1 MTDDAFQEIFAACIS
16 YDLLVPLIKEV
27 VGLVCLSKG
36 MQQQLHRLRPLVG
49 VQSLIAMQRST
60 WPCNAAFHPWRVMLL
75 YKVPCGRSVSDSD
88 MEAILSLTLQGCVHS
103 IDVSCH
109 CLSFRCGG
117 RVSFR
122 CGDCKNADSP
132 LTLRSRLPRMVPKL
146 LGVGCSLLELDLSWM
161 PNIKGTWAST
171 FGEAAVC
178 SAVLRKLRVAGEG
191 RGSGSGLRGPLPELR
206 LPARQELNLRNH
218 QFTGGLEPLQFCTG
232 LQTLEVSY
240 NLLEGGLEPLQF
252 CTGLQTLEVSH
263 NLLEGGFEPLQHCT
277 GLQTLRCSHN
287 HLKGDL
293 EPLQGCTAL
302 KELRLHCN
310 QLTGTLEPLRGCTAL
325 HVLYLVDAPTEQ
337 DMAHFNWVKQ
347 CFRARSDASSGDI
360 NSLLNLAVS
369 QSVSHYQ

>member
-1 MTDDAFQEIFAACIS
+1 MLDTMTDDAFQEIFAACIS

-132 LTLRSRLPRMVPKL
+132 LALRSRLPRMVPKL
-146 LGVGCSLLELDLSWM
+146 LGVGCSLLELDLSCM
-161 PNIKGTWAST
+161 PNMKGTWAST

-191 RGSGSGLRGPLPELR
+191 GGSGSCLRGPLPELR
-206 LPARQELNLRNH
+206 LPALQELYLRNH
-218 QFTGGLEPLQFCTG
+218 QFT
-232 LQTLEVSY
+232 
-240 NLLEGGLEPLQF
+240 GGLEPLQF

-263 NLLEGGFEPLQHCT
+263 NLLEGGFESLQHCT

-325 HVLYLVDAPTEQ
+325 HVLYLDDAPTEQ

-347 CFRARSDASSGDI
+347 CFRARSDANVYFRGPKRC
-360 NSLLNLAVS
+360 
-369 QSVSHYQ
+369 